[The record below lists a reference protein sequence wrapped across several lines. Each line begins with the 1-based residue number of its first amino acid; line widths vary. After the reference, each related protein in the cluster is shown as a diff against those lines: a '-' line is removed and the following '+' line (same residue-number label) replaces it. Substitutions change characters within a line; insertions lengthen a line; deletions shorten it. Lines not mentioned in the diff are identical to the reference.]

1 MCEVKGYYHLYLEK
15 YSCEHKGCENTLQK
29 KVQIR
34 FIFQTSSSISPNFH
48 VVCLQ
53 PNAWLESYGRYGSF
67 GTLIWGSL
75 IVSPVLWLLSS
86 RNTLSAT
93 HSDTASYTDPSLRGE
108 VYSNINSGVLE
119 LKLHK
124 VQFANKF
131 SGAELASF
139 ELTFGWVL
147 YMSTQ
152 TIKGTKVAEYSQ
164 LSTKDWERNKLYFI
178 PSIVFLTETS

>member
-29 KVQIR
+29 KVKIR
-34 FIFQTSSSISPNFH
+34 FIFQTLSSISPNFH

-119 LKLHK
+119 WNCTRCNLQTSSLEPSLRVSSWHLDEYYIWVHK
-124 VQFANKF
+124 Q
-131 SGAELASF
+131 
-139 ELTFGWVL
+139 
-147 YMSTQ
+147 
-152 TIKGTKVAEYSQ
+152 
-164 LSTKDWERNKLYFI
+164 
-178 PSIVFLTETS
+178 